1 MLKTTRKSE
10 HLLCVQGNI
19 VKMPILQD
27 QYND

>member
-10 HLLCVQGNI
+10 DLLCVQGNI
-19 VKMPILQD
+19 VKMPVLQD